1 MRAASAASTASLAS
15 SIQTRANKMIDD
27 MKQKRLEAKE
37 TYLRFTKE
45 IIQLEA
51 EQVNET
57 LMAEAADLDSLK
69 ENFVA
74 SFAKI
79 EAEA

>member
-1 MRAASAASTASLAS
+1 MKAAAAAATANLTS
-15 SIQTRANKMIDD
+15 SIQTKAIKILED
-27 MKQKRLEAKE
+27 MKQKRLQAKE
-37 TYLRFTKE
+37 QYLEFTKE

-51 EQVNET
+51 EQVNEK
-57 LMAEAADLDSLK
+57 LMAEAADLDGLK